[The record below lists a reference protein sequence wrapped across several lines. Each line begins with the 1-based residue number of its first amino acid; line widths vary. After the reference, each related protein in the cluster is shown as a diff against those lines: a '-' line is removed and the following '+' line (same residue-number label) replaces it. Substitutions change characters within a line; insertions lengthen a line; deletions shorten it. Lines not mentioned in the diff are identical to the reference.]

1 MLTKS
6 NALSSAIVQKAPP
19 DLAHPDHLHLVNA
32 RHRGPRTTIAL
43 FILLTSNPGLAT
55 DPEHEPTAH
64 EGVEPENEISVVADV
79 GLGPI
84 WAARPGGVP
93 EGPAPDGARYH
104 GGFGLRFNRR
114 GSIAVGWGLQSP
126 VFALND
132 HWSARDRLPNGRY
145 AVLDLQGELMARYA
159 WPSLVGPLEPIVGA
173 SLRSHMAFTSYEH
186 PSSSTTEDAESSAS
200 ATHFGVGFAPI
211 VGLQWPFDVEPAGRR
226 FVLFAELTPEFVYW
240 LSHSAR
246 ENHDH
251 PADTGPAVVE
261 ALGAMGRTTFQVG
274 TSFGFRLEF
283 E

>member
-1 MLTKS
+1 MV
-6 NALSSAIVQKAPP
+6 ALRGASRRAFTLRGASRRAFALRVVPRWAPGEAPGVRWASAELGRKAIVDSRVHGRGVTTCAASGRWPG
-19 DLAHPDHLHLVNA
+19 HP
-32 RHRGPRTTIAL
+32 R
-43 FILLTSNPGLAT
+43 
-55 DPEHEPTAH
+55 
-64 EGVEPENEISVVADV
+64 
-79 GLGPI
+79 
-84 WAARPGGVP
+84 
-93 EGPAPDGARYH
+93 
-104 GGFGLRFNRR
+104 
-114 GSIAVGWGLQSP
+114 
-126 VFALND
+126 ALND

-186 PSSSTTEDAESSAS
+186 PSTSTTEDAESSAS
-200 ATHFGVGFAPI
+200 ATHFGVGLAPI

-226 FVLFAELTPEFVYW
+226 FVLFAELAPEFVYW